1 MRKTSLLALLL
12 MPLGLL
18 TACKTVGP
26 DFAAPASP
34 PPRVG
39 YASDGAGHAVL
50 GEGPQP
56 LWWTAFAS
64 PQLDALVDT
73 ALAHNHS
80 LAASMATLER
90 SRDHIRAISGRSKP
104 QVDAKGRAEYEQF
117 NLSSFGLNSGLGSFG
132 NPNFDLYTLGA
143 GVSYDLDL
151 FGKNRRM
158 LEQAEAEA
166 EAQQRQTEAAHLL
179 IAGRVTLQVL
189 AIAAL
194 NDRIKTEQALLTEDE
209 RNVAL
214 TQARQR
220 AGVGT
225 LVEVLSAQGQGAAD
239 RTNLPLLQQQ
249 LAEARSMLAV
259 LTGVSP
265 AELGPTSFSL
275 DQLTLP
281 VNVPVSL
288 PSELI
293 HKRPDIR
300 EAEARLHAA
309 TAAIGVAT
317 ARLYPDINIGATL
330 TQTTSA
336 PQKLF
341 NSSST
346 GFDIFA
352 GIMAPIFD
360 GGTRKAEKRGAVAA
374 ARATAETYQQ
384 VVLEAFGQVSTLLSA
399 LGNDQDALMAQ
410 SRSAEIADRSLYLSR
425 RSFQVG
431 NSGILQVLDAS
442 RAYQKAKLALL
453 EARSRQYLN
462 VARLV
467 MATAG
472 GWTGSGNPDAMAA
485 NSVGP

>member
-1 MRKTSLLALLL
+1 MRKTLLLALLL
-12 MPLGLL
+12 TPLGSLI
-18 TACKTVGP
+18 ACKTVGP

-34 PPRVG
+34 PPQAG
-39 YASDGAGHAVL
+39 YASTGAGRASL
-50 GEGPQP
+50 GNGPD
-56 LWWTAFAS
+56 LRWWTAFAS

-80 LAASMATLER
+80 LVASMATLQRARE
-90 SRDHIRAISGRSKP
+90 HIRAISGRSKP
-104 QVDAKGRAEYEQF
+104 QADAKGRAEYEQF
-117 NLSSFGLNSGLGSFG
+117 NLSSFGLDSGLGSLG
-132 NPNFDLYTLGA
+132 NPDFDLYTLGA

-158 LEQAEAEA
+158 LEQAVAEA
-166 EAQQRQTEAAHLL
+166 EAQQRQVEAAHLL

-194 NDRIKTEQALLTEDE
+194 NDRIQTEQALLTEDE

-265 AELGPTSFSL
+265 AELGSTIFSL
-275 DQLTLP
+275 DRLALP
-281 VNVPVSL
+281 ASVPVSL
-288 PSELI
+288 PSELV

-309 TAAIGVAT
+309 TAGIGVAT
-317 ARLYPDINIGATL
+317 ARLYPDISIGATL
-330 TQTTSA
+330 TQTTSS
-336 PQKLF
+336 PGKIF
-341 NSSST
+341 STNST

-360 GGTRKAEKRGAVAA
+360 GGTRKAERRGAEAA
-374 ARATAETYQQ
+374 AKASAETYQQ

-399 LGNDQDALMAQ
+399 LGNDQDALQAQ
-410 SRSAEIADRSLYLSR
+410 GHSAEIADRSLYLSR

-472 GWTGSGNPDAMAA
+472 GWTGSGNPEAVAA
-485 NSVGP
+485 NSVAP